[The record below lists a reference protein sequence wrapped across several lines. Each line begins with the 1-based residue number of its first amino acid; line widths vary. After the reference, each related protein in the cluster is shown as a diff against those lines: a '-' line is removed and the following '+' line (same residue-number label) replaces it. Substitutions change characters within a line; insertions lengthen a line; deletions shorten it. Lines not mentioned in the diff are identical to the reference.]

1 MHHHKFDPAHLDRLE
16 DPERFLTLPP
26 SVLWSAAAVAA
37 PRTIVDLGAGTGLYA
52 AAFSA
57 FAPSATI
64 LAVDID
70 DAMLD
75 WLRTHRT
82 EVAQNR
88 VVPVKAEEAAVPL
101 GDGVADL
108 VVLLNLHHEFVD
120 PGRSYAEAV
129 RLLHPGGRLLTSDW
143 APGESPKGPPPSVRV
158 PVEAVVN
165 LLRGLA
171 LTDVHVHEGLLPHHW
186 LVTATA

>member
-1 MHHHKFDPAHLDRLE
+1 MGTNAWSRRPSGQPWLGDRPHPERSHRMHHHKFDPAHLDRLE

-26 SVLWSAAAVAA
+26 SVLWSAAAVAT

-82 EVAQNR
+82 EVAQGR
-88 VVPVKAEEAAVPL
+88 VVPVKAEEA
-101 GDGVADL
+101 
-108 VVLLNLHHEFVD
+108 
-120 PGRSYAEAV
+120 
-129 RLLHPGGRLLTSDW
+129 
-143 APGESPKGPPPSVRV
+143 
-158 PVEAVVN
+158 
-165 LLRGLA
+165 
-171 LTDVHVHEGLLPHHW
+171 
-186 LVTATA
+186 